1 MDRPFL
7 AIDQSG
13 GPNDG
18 TLYMAWER
26 IFYDPA
32 LPQIFVRASH
42 DGGRSWGPVV
52 RIDNSSFPSMWDAR
66 LFPMVGADGT
76 LYVIYD
82 SAGFVTPFDWAP
94 QVDKP
99 SLVLAVSHDGGK
111 TFSYHW
117 VAQNVLR
124 PTPPDEDEYELTE
137 FIASMATDPQRAGRV
152 AVAWPQLVNDR
163 SRIMLRSSRDGG
175 ATWTA
180 PIDVAD
186 DPPGAAY
193 PPDTF
198 PPGAPAGAIYP
209 AGSGNEHDHVMIR
222 YLPDGRLVVVWR
234 DRRYSGGAWSKP
246 WDIFA
251 RVVRIASDGALHPG
265 TTVRVTPRSEPPT
278 TFHRGHMPSEYLG
291 IAPTATGLG
300 LAWDGMRGANFPDD
314 LYRFVPVAAFGG

>member
-1 MDRPFL
+1 
-7 AIDQSG
+7 
-13 GPNDG
+13 
-18 TLYMAWER
+18 
-26 IFYDPA
+26 
-32 LPQIFVRASH
+32 
-42 DGGRSWGPVV
+42 V
-52 RIDNSSFPSMWDAR
+52 RIDDSAHQAMWDAR

-82 SAGFVTPFDWAP
+82 SATFVTPFDWGP
-94 QVDKP
+94 QIDKP
-99 SLVLAVSHDGGK
+99 SLALATSHDGGK

-137 FIASMATDPQRAGRV
+137 FISSMATDPQRPGRV
-152 AVAWPQLVNDR
+152 AVAWPQLVDDR

-198 PPGAPAGAIYP
+198 PPGAPTGAIYP
-209 AGSGNEHDHVMIR
+209 AGSGNEHDHVMVR